1 MGENKKEYKNNQG
14 LLEHLISK
22 GVIVENEQE
31 ALAKFE
37 KYTYYSIVNTY
48 KEVFKDNGKY
58 LDGVTFDE
66 IYSLYEFDKN
76 LKSIFLKYA
85 LEIEL
90 VIKAL
95 IANTIAEKYG
105 VKNYL
110 NRQSFDM
117 NADTNSV
124 KKLVYNIGEEL
135 TKNYGKHLAIT
146 HYQNMYGYVPPFVLV
161 KVLTFGEI
169 SRYYGL
175 LKQDDRQKIS
185 SYFKISDKLLKQILV
200 NLTLSRNISAHSDRL
215 YTFHSKFLISYKFV
229 DKGYNRSTASTNL
242 YMLIN
247 CMKLLLDKEKYN
259 EFQKQLNFEINN
271 LSMKLKSISIKNIL
285 NIMGY
290 PYE

>member
-1 MGENKKEYKNNQG
+1 MKEYKSNQE
-14 LLEHLISK
+14 LLKHLISK
-22 GVIVENEQE
+22 GVIVKNEQD
-31 ALAKFE
+31 ALDKFE

-48 KEVFKDNGKY
+48 KEVFRENDKY

-76 LKSIFLKYA
+76 LKSIFLKYV

-95 IANTIAEKYG
+95 MANTIAEKYG
-105 VKNYL
+105 IKNYL
-110 NRQSFDM
+110 NRKTFDK
-117 NADTNSV
+117 NADIESV
-124 KKLVYNIGEEL
+124 KKLVYNIDEEIN
-135 TKNYGKHLAIT
+135 KNYGKHPAIT
-146 HYQNMYGYVPPFVLV
+146 HYYEKYNFIPPFVLV
-161 KVLTFGEI
+161 KVLTLGEI
-169 SRYYGL
+169 SRFYGL
-175 LKQDDRQKIS
+175 LKQEDRQKIS
-185 SYFKISDKLLKQILV
+185 GYFKISDKLLKQILV

-215 YTFHSKFLISYKFV
+215 YTYHSKFMISYKFV

-247 CMKLLLDKEKYN
+247 CMKLLLDEEKYN
-259 EFQKQLNFEINN
+259 EFQKQLNLEIQN
-271 LSMKLKSISIKNIL
+271 LSTKLKSITIKNIL